1 MFDCSS
7 ESFRVA
13 EKRFSGSDS
22 SSNRR
27 RAYLKDSRFLQSVG
41 RPLRV
46 VIGVRQA
53 DQKILLAVKNM
64 GGETE
69 VERTPASA
77 PSDPTAGARERHAN
91 GPRTPPPAPPPTL
104 SRGAC
109 AARSAARA
117 LLPARGKARLEWS
130 ASNLIVSRAE
140 ASPAGWFHLK
150 RTPGPSSSASMK
162 ITPAFSS
169 VL

>member
-109 AARSAARA
+109 AARSAART

-130 ASNLIVSRAE
+130 ASGRLENRPQNPKNQRALAVLQEALLIIISLMR
-140 ASPAGWFHLK
+140 L
-150 RTPGPSSSASMK
+150 
-162 ITPAFSS
+162 
-169 VL
+169 